1 MEVQEV
7 CALECACGGLL
18 VPSGNHYL
26 CADCGARF
34 CAECGSDI
42 IHEGGCYFC
51 LGCAASSCE
60 MG

>member
-1 MEVQEV
+1 MEVREMSEV
-7 CALECACGGLL
+7 ECACGGLL
-18 VPSGNHYL
+18 VHCGNNYL

-34 CAECGSDI
+34 CDECGSDVI
-42 IHEGGCYFC
+42 NEGGCYFC